1 MLDLSRVTLLF
12 VETRAHA
19 ITERVIADCISK
31 ANFGDI
37 LIYTDKPDL
46 IRIDPNRRA
55 RTILCENFPNKKEA
69 GQFYYSE
76 AMKNVKTDFALML
89 EWDAGIINPANW
101 RSEFFDYD
109 YIGAPW
115 NTGDDMKVGNGGF
128 TLMSKRLGQ
137 FLCDHRREFPVYTDW
152 DVCRTWR
159 RQLEQAGNF
168 KWAPYGVA
176 QDFSWELA
184 PRSPSSFGWHGAFH
198 WYATLARD
206 ELVARAKLLTE
217 TPYLLTKMHD
227 IFRNNP
233 VEWLEKEIG
242 EEAWA
247 KYRAVHPAR
256 PFVPGYIPGRY
267 MSAQQRAA
275 MMLAQ
280 VQRRGLI
287 THQQSKGL
295 KA

>member
-19 ITERVIADCISK
+19 ITKRVINDCISK

-46 IRIDPNRRA
+46 IPVAGA
-55 RTILCENFPNKKEA
+55 RYLAVPDFPNKKEA
-69 GQFYYSE
+69 GQFYYSA
-76 AMKNVKTDFALML
+76 AMAEVETDFALML
-89 EWDAGIINPANW
+89 EWDAGIINPSNW
-101 RSEFFDYD
+101 RPEFLDYD
-109 YIGAPW
+109 YVGAPW
-115 NTGDDMKVGNGGF
+115 NTSDDMKVGNGGF
-128 TLMSKRLGQ
+128 ALMSKRLGQ
-137 FLCDHRREFPVYTDW
+137 FLCDHRTEFPVYTDW

-159 RQLEQAGNF
+159 RQLERAGNF

-184 PRSPSSFGWHGAFH
+184 PRSPNSFGWHGAFH

-206 ELVARAKLLTE
+206 ELVARATLLTE

-227 IFRNNP
+227 IFRYDP

-242 EEAWA
+242 EEAWE
-247 KYRAVHPAR
+247 KYRAVHAR
-256 PFVPGYIPGRY
+256 PPFIPGYILGRY

-275 MMLAQ
+275 MQLAQ

-287 THQQSKGL
+287 TYQQGRGL

>member
-12 VETRAHA
+12 VETRAHD
-19 ITERVIADCISK
+19 ITKRVIDDCISK
-31 ANFGDI
+31 VNFGDI
-37 LIYTDKPDL
+37 LIYTDKPE
-46 IRIDPNRRA
+46 RIPVPGA
-55 RTILCENFPNKKEA
+55 RYIAVPDFPNKKEA
-69 GQFYYSE
+69 GQFYYSA
-76 AMKNVKTDFALML
+76 AMAEVETDFALML
-89 EWDAGIINPANW
+89 EWDAGIIDPASW
-101 RSEFFDYD
+101 RPEFFNYD

-115 NTGDDMKVGNGGF
+115 NTSDEMKVGNGGF

-168 KWAPYGVA
+168 KWAPYDVA
-176 QDFSWELA
+176 RDFAWELA
-184 PRSPSSFGWHGAFH
+184 PRSPNSFGWHGAFH
-198 WYATLARD
+198 WHATLERD

-227 IFRNNP
+227 IFRYDP

-242 EEAWA
+242 EETWA
-247 KYRAVHPAR
+247 KYRAVHAR
-256 PFVPGYIPGRY
+256 PPFVPGYIPGRY

-275 MMLAQ
+275 LMLAQ
-280 VQRRGLI
+280 QQRLGQF
-287 THQQSKGL
+287 THRGL